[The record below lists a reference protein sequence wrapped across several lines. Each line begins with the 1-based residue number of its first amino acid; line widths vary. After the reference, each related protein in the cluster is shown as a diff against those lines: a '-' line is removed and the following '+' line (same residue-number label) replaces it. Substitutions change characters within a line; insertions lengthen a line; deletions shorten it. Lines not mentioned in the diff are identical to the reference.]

1 MDVFVIGTKAI
12 LLDIQMAAA
21 VVHVEENVMQVMLK
35 ITRQIIPWHI
45 IKCTNGNKSLVVNRG
60 ELLQR
65 QIKIC

>member
-45 IKCTNGNKSLVVNRG
+45 IKVH
-60 ELLQR
+60 
-65 QIKIC
+65 